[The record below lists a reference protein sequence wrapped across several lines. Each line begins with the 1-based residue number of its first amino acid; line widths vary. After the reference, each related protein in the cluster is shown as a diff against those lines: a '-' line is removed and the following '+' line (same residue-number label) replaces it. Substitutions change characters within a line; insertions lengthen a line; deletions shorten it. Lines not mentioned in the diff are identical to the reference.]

1 MSRLSLVLAVLL
13 AAAAALLW
21 WNHSTL
27 ERMSQRAETL
37 ARSISEVKA
46 ENAGLSQALL
56 DMDEARQ
63 RDTLIIET
71 TLASVDS
78 LTSNARAL
86 RSQLQEALAHA
97 KTVEMDAPLPAAAT
111 DALCLRYLAARGQS
125 PDRTQTD
132 AARGAAARAAYP
144 PANLC
149 EAWRGVTLRHVVD
162 WAGLLLDHA
171 GAERLD
177 KAGLREW
184 VIQIERVAHE

>member
-1 MSRLSLVLAVLL
+1 MSRPALVLLVFL
-13 AAAAALLW
+13 AAAAAALW
-21 WNHSTL
+21 WQKSTIDGL
-27 ERMSQRAETL
+27 NESAAAQ
-37 ARSISEVKA
+37 ARSMAEVKA
-46 ENAGLSQALL
+46 ANAGLGAALQYME
-56 DMDEARQ
+56 DARQ
-63 RDTLIIET
+63 WDALVTES

-78 LTSNARAL
+78 LNSNARAL

-132 AARGAAARAAYP
+132 AAGGAAARAAYP
-144 PANLC
+144 PAHLC
-149 EAWRGVTLRHVVD
+149 DAWRGVTLRHVVD

-177 KAGLREW
+177 KVGLREW

>member
-1 MSRLSLVLAVLL
+1 MSRLSLVLTVLL

-37 ARSISEVKA
+37 ARSIAEVKA
-46 ENAGLSQALL
+46 ENAGLSQALF
-56 DMDEARQ
+56 DTDEARQ
-63 RDTLIIET
+63 RDTLITET

-86 RSQLQEALAHA
+86 RNQLQEALTHA
-97 KTVEMDAPLPAAAT
+97 KTVEMDAPLPIAAT

-125 PDRTQTD
+125 LDRNQTD
-132 AARGAAARAAYP
+132 AARGPDAREAYP
-144 PANLC
+144 SAYLC
-149 EAWRGVTLRHVVD
+149 DAWREVTLRHVVD

-184 VIQIERVAHE
+184 TRQVEQAAHE